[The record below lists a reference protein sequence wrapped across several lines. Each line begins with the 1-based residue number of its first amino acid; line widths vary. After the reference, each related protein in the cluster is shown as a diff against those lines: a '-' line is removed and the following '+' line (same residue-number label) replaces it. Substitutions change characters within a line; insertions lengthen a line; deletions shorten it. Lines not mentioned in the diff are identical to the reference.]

1 MSIRVTGLL
10 HTGYRIGPDADR
22 VAEAVAFYR
31 DVLGLEIA
39 SERPHI
45 PTIPGAWME
54 LPARPGGSQIHLF
67 VADGTSPAARDAR
80 RDPTRPHIA
89 LGVADLEAAMR
100 HLGDRGVDFWVYE
113 GLVGASSSQV
123 FFEDPLGNLIE
134 LQQEPAGAKET
145 GSA

>member
-1 MSIRVTGLL
+1 MTIRVTGLL
-10 HTGYRIGPDADR
+10 HTGYRIGPDAER
-22 VAEAVAFYR
+22 VVEAVAFYR
-31 DVLGLEIA
+31 EVLGLEIDRL
-39 SERPHI
+39 RPHI

-80 RDPTRPHIA
+80 RDPTRPHVA

-100 HLGDRGVDFWVYE
+100 HLGDKGVDFWVYE
-113 GLVGASSSQV
+113 GLVGESSNQV

-134 LQQEPAGAKET
+134 LQQEPGGGRET
-145 GSA
+145 GSR

>member
-10 HTGYRIGPDADR
+10 HTGYRIGPDPDR
-22 VAEAVAFYR
+22 VTEAVAFYR
-31 DVLGLEIA
+31 DILGLEIDP
-39 SERPHI
+39 ERPHI
-45 PTIPGAWME
+45 AGIPGAWME

-89 LGVADLEAAMR
+89 LAVADLEAAMR
-100 HLGDRGVDFWVYE
+100 HLGDRGVDFWVYA
-113 GLVGASSSQV
+113 GLVGESSNQV

-134 LQQEPAGAKET
+134 LQQEPG
-145 GSA
+145 GS